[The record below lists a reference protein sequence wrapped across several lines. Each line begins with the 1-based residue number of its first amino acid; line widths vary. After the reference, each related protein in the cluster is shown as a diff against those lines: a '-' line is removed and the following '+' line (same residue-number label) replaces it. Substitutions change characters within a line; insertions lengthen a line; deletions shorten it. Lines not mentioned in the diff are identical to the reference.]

1 MDGTLAGLSEGARAR
16 LGADAYLLEGD
27 ADAAERLL
35 REAAV
40 HALTTRGAGPVESR
54 TRAAMAELHV
64 HRARRHRHRVTPAAG
79 FARALRGLAPR
90 QRAATV
96 LYFVDGLSA
105 GDIAAALGIPEATAS
120 AAVRDGTLAL
130 GRALGVEGGA
140 DGGDETFELAEI
152 VEISARRSRTR
163 GAP

>member
-40 HALTTRGAGPVESR
+40 HALTPRGAGPVESR
-54 TRAAMAELHV
+54 TRAAMVELHV
-64 HRARRHRHRVTPAAG
+64 HRARRHRHRIVPAEG
-79 FARALRGLAPR
+79 FARALGGLAPR

-105 GDIAAALGIPEATAS
+105 GDISSALGVPEATAS

-130 GRALGVEGGA
+130 GRALGFEGGA
-140 DGGDETFELAEI
+140 DAGDEAFEQVEV
-152 VEISARRSRTR
+152 VEIAARRPRTR